1 MERKVIK
8 KSTIKNQNY
17 INILIKL
24 YLQVYQALECLIKTT
39 SNLTT
44 QFKNILSCPKK
55 SGGAE
60 R

>member
-1 MERKVIK
+1 MIK

-24 YLQVYQALECLIKTT
+24 YLQVYQSLECLIKTT
-39 SNLTT
+39 SNLTN